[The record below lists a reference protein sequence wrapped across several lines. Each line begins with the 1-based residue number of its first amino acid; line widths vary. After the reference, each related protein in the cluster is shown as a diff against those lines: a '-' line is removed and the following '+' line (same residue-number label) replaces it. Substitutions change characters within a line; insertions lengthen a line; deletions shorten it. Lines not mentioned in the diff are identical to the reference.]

1 MNNEKGFT
9 LIEMLIVLMIIST
22 LLLITIPH
30 ISTNNS
36 VVQKK
41 GCEAFIK
48 LVETQAHT
56 YEIENGDFPSSI
68 TILMDEGYLE
78 SETCPNGDTLTLE
91 PNGLVKLASEE

>member
-1 MNNEKGFT
+1 MKNEKGFT

-36 VVQKK
+36 VVQNK

-56 YEIENGDFPSSI
+56 YEMDKGEFPESI
-68 TILMDEGYLE
+68 NVLMSDGYLE
-78 SETCPNGDTLTLE
+78 SETCPNGDELIME
-91 PNGLVKLASEE
+91 ANGLVKRKSEE